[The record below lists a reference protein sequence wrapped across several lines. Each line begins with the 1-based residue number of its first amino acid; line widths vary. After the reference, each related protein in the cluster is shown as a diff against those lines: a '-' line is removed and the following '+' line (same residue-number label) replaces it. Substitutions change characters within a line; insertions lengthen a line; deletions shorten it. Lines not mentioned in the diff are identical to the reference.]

1 MDNVTGFI
9 SVFMSAVSNCR
20 LYSIDHESVVGLI
33 EKVFLVLNDN
43 FNKSGNVEMMI
54 IENDLVVNSNPF
66 KDIGLQGK
74 NLIKLLRRKG
84 ISHINFLKGVLRS
97 ELKNLVACLAASKQ
111 EITSSPNIKVGIVDV
126 YLGELQR
133 ERGLDAEKSLSQF
146 TPEQIKKARE
156 EYARISPFTKL
167 RLAGF
172 EEMVMH
178 FVLTLKKEFDILKLL
193 EPSRSYYGYD
203 YTHASNVSVLTI
215 FQAQALGIPEELQH
229 EIGIAALFHDIGKI
243 LVPRE
248 ILEKEA
254 SPGSRERKIMELH
267 PLYGAQ
273 YLAKLDG
280 ITHLA
285 PIVAFEHHLRYDG
298 QGYPR
303 PRVSAIKQH
312 LCSQIT
318 AIADSFDNL
327 RKTASSKKALN
338 IKDMLVTMR
347 TGDPGLFNP
356 FLVDNFI
363 RSIHLSLSR

>member
-1 MDNVTGFI
+1 
-9 SVFMSAVSNCR
+9 
-20 LYSIDHESVVGLI
+20 
-33 EKVFLVLNDN
+33 
-43 FNKSGNVEMMI
+43 
-54 IENDLVVNSNPF
+54 
-66 KDIGLQGK
+66 
-74 NLIKLLRRKG
+74 
-84 ISHINFLKGVLRS
+84 
-97 ELKNLVACLAASKQ
+97 
-111 EITSSPNIKVGIVDV
+111 
-126 YLGELQR
+126 
-133 ERGLDAEKSLSQF
+133 
-146 TPEQIKKARE
+146 
-156 EYARISPFTKL
+156 
-167 RLAGF
+167 
-172 EEMVMH
+172 
-178 FVLTLKKEFDILKLL
+178 
-193 EPSRSYYGYD
+193 
-203 YTHASNVSVLTI
+203 VLTI

-229 EIGIAALFHDIGKI
+229 EIGIAALFHDIGNI

-254 SPGSRERKIMELH
+254 SPGARERKIMELH

-273 YLAKLDG
+273 YLATLDG
-280 ITHLA
+280 ITRLA

-298 QGYPR
+298 QGYPK

-338 IKDMLVTMR
+338 IKDMLVTMK